1 MSLFRTGELM
11 AALSTEEVEFL
22 LLSAIADELEVTE
35 DELQQQLDDDGDF
48 VVGSQAA
55 LSVIAALEGVLE
67 RRLAGVEELQ
77 PEEVTTFQALLRTLV
92 KQTRGSD

>member
-1 MSLFRTGELM
+1 M